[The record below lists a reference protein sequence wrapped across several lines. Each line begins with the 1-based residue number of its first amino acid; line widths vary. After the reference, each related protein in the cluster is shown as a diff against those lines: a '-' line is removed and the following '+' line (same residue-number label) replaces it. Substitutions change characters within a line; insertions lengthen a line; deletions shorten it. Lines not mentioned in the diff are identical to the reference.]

1 MGDKITSGQLRVK
14 CRFTFI
20 TVFNCNIHAEY
31 GSHTCVEVTGTVRN
45 HAAKAVLGDI
55 ADEKVE
61 IFSTDAEGKEELLF
75 VGVLNHVDY
84 REEGQYATLCI
95 KAVSYTW
102 KMDIEKKSRSFQD
115 LSKTYKDVAQ
125 KVISEYGA
133 VMTWN
138 ISDKPLE
145 HPLIQ
150 YKETDYSFLR
160 RILSHLE
167 ESIIPVD
174 MQGKIRFKAGLE
186 DSGDLDEIDIDS
198 MRYSYCSFSEHI
210 GMDGVTEGK
219 QFGYEINDM
228 DYARVGDRLSIHGRI
243 YYVMAVNAEFEQGIL
258 NCTCR
263 ALPKKCF
270 AVEKIPADTLKGAA
284 LTGEIIDTKQEMVK
298 MHFDID
304 EEQPVETACDF
315 PWKPITGNLLYCM
328 PEKGTRAAAYI
339 DKYQEDNIAVI
350 YNIREN
356 GETCAELA
364 NYNERYFTTDNSK
377 RMYLK
382 PSEMG
387 LLNMDAQNAEI
398 ALKDSAVLHIKTN
411 NQLSVL
417 AEGQVELKGKRVT
430 LTTPKEATLVKKDI
444 VSPTVINMCNAFDAI
459 GCTGNFTAKPQEVKE
474 KQRKAPPSTQKA
486 EKYSLDG
493 VIGNVLSSIPASD
506 FERPLVKS
514 VAGSMPVISR
524 ITGRS
529 SQAKKRTAKL
539 QPIATAFQPI
549 TNALHPIANETFAK
563 LGSADT
569 IHNARFQGGE
579 IKEGKVKLQ
588 PIVNETFTKLG
599 SADTIRNAR
608 FQGAEMKEGKVK
620 LQPIANE
627 TFTKLGSADTIRN
640 AKFQG
645 DAMKSL
651 DRKVFTSST
660 DAMSVINIKYDNKR
674 S

>member
-1 MGDKITSGQLRVK
+1 MEDRITSGQIRVK

-20 TVFNCNIHAEY
+20 TIYHCRIHAEY
-31 GSHTCVEVTGTVRN
+31 GRHTCAEITGTVRN
-45 HAAKAVLGDI
+45 RAAKAALNNI

-61 IFSTDAEGKEELLF
+61 IFSTDEEGKEELLF

-115 LSKTYKDVAQ
+115 LSKSYKDVVEN
-125 KVISEYGA
+125 VIDEHDA
-133 VMTWN
+133 VMAWN
-138 ISDKPLE
+138 ISDRPLE

-160 RILSHLE
+160 RILSHLKG
-167 ESIIPVD
+167 SIIPVD

-186 DSGDLDEIDIDS
+186 NSGGNGEIDIES
-198 MRYSYCSFSEHI
+198 MKYSILSFSEHML
-210 GMDGVTEGK
+210 MDKAADGK
-219 QFGYEINDM
+219 QYGYEIHDM
-228 DYARVGDRLSIHGRI
+228 DYTRVGDRLTIQGRI
-243 YYVMAVNAEFEQGIL
+243 YYVMEMTAEFRQGVL
-258 NCTCR
+258 NCICR
-263 ALPKKCF
+263 AFPKQCF
-270 AVEKIPADTLKGAA
+270 AVERISADTLKGAV
-284 LTGEIIDTKQEMVK
+284 LTGEIIATEQEMVK

-304 EEQPVETACDF
+304 DEQTVETACDF
-315 PWKPITGNLLYCM
+315 PWKPITGNMLYCM

-387 LLNMDAQNAEI
+387 LLNMDGENAEI

-417 AEGQVELKGKRVT
+417 AEGQVELKGKTVT
-430 LTTPKEATLVKKDI
+430 ITTPKEATLVKKDI
-444 VSPTVINMCNAFDAI
+444 ISPTVINMCNAFDAI

-474 KQRKAPPSTQKA
+474 KPKKAPPSTQKA

-493 VIGNVLSSIPASD
+493 VIGHVLSSVPAND
-506 FERPLVKS
+506 FERPIMES

-524 ITGRS
+524 IGGRKRP
-529 SQAKKRTAKL
+529 AKNKTMQLR
-539 QPIATAFQPI
+539 
-549 TNALHPIANETFAK
+549 PIANTLQPVRNATFAK
-563 LGSADT
+563 LGSEDLARNIGIQGTEIREGKVKLQQIENMTFRKQGSADT
-569 IHNARFQGGE
+569 VRNARFQGG
-579 IKEGKVKLQ
+579 
-588 PIVNETFTKLG
+588 
-599 SADTIRNAR
+599 
-608 FQGAEMKEGKVK
+608 EMKEGKVK
-620 LQPIANE
+620 LQPVRNAA
-627 TFTKLGSADTIRN
+627 FAKQGSADLTRN
-640 AKFQG
+640 AKLQVVELPNMERKAFTG
-645 DAMKSL
+645 EIKTVSVANKS
-651 DRKVFTSST
+651 
-660 DAMSVINIKYDNKR
+660 MGIKGANHE
-674 S
+674 

>member
-1 MGDKITSGQLRVK
+1 MGDRITSGQLRVK

-20 TVFNCNIHAEY
+20 TIYYCKIHAEY
-31 GSHTCVEVTGTVRN
+31 GRHTCAEVTGTVRN
-45 HAAKAVLGDI
+45 HAAKAVLNDA

-61 IFSTDAEGKEELLF
+61 IFSTDEEGKEELLF

-115 LSKTYKDVAQ
+115 LSKSYKDVVEN
-125 KVISEYGA
+125 VISGHEA
-133 VMTWN
+133 VMAWN
-138 ISDKPLE
+138 ISDRSLE

-167 ESIIPVD
+167 GSIIPVD
-174 MQGKIRFKAGLE
+174 TQGKIRFKAGLG
-186 DSGDLDEIDIDS
+186 DSGGLGEIDIES
-198 MRYSYCSFSEHI
+198 MKYSIFSFSGHML
-210 GMDGVTEGK
+210 MDGATAGK
-219 QFGYEINDM
+219 QYGYEIHDM
-228 DYARVGDRLSIHGRI
+228 DYTRVGDGLSIQGRI
-243 YYVMAVNAEFEQGIL
+243 YYVMEMTAEFQQGVL
-258 NCTCR
+258 NCICR
-263 ALPKKCF
+263 AFPKQCF
-270 AVEKIPADTLKGAA
+270 AVERIPADTLKGAVLA
-284 LTGEIIDTKQEMVK
+284 GEIIATEQEMVK
-298 MHFDID
+298 VHFDID
-304 EEQPVETACDF
+304 DEQPVETACDF
-315 PWKPITGNLLYCM
+315 PWKPITGNMLYCM

-339 DKYQEDNIAVI
+339 DKDQEDNIAVI

-364 NYNERYFTTDNSK
+364 DYNERYFTTDNSK

-387 LLNMDAQNAEI
+387 LLNMDGKNAEI
-398 ALKDSAVLHIKTN
+398 ALKDSAVLQIKTS

-417 AEGQVELKGKRVT
+417 AEGQVELKGKTVT

-459 GCTGNFTAKPQEVKE
+459 GCTGNFTATPQEVKE

-493 VIGNVLSSIPASD
+493 VIGNVLTSIPANN
-506 FERPLVKS
+506 FERPIMES

-524 ITGRS
+524 ISGG
-529 SQAKKRTAKL
+529 KRRKRNKTARL
-539 QPIATAFQPI
+539 QPIGTALQPIKNTAF
-549 TNALHPIANETFAK
+549 TR
-563 LGSADT
+563 LGTADT
-569 IHNARFQGGE
+569 IRNARFQSGE
-579 IKEGKVKLQ
+579 MREGKVKLQ
-588 PIVNETFTKLG
+588 PVENMAFAKSG

-608 FQGAEMKEGKVK
+608 FQGGEM
-620 LQPIANE
+620 
-627 TFTKLGSADTIRN
+627 RN
-640 AKFQG
+640 
-645 DAMKSL
+645 L
-651 DRKVFTSST
+651 DRKVFTNST
-660 DAMSVINIKYDNKR
+660 DVMSVTNKKYDNKR